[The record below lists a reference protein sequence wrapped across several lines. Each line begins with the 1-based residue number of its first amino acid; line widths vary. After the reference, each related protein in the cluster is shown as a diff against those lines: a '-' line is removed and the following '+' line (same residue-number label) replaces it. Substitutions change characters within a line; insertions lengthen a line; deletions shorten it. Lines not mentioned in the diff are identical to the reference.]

1 MDAKALKE
9 KAKRRGIAIDGEGGY
24 SRHIL
29 LCIGSNC
36 CSDKDG
42 QDVKE
47 TLKYLNKRLKQLEK
61 AGVHV
66 YRTQVECLS
75 FCRNGPLAVVYPE
88 GTWYHSVTP
97 EVCEQIIEKHLVRG
111 EIVTEFAFAHNP
123 LCALGKPTQPAKISS
138 EASDAKTKQEKAL
151 PLNRLR
157 SRAKLK

>member
-29 LCIGSNC
+29 LCIGANC
-36 CSDKDG
+36 CSGKEG
-42 QDVKE
+42 QDAKE
-47 TLKYLNKRLKQLEK
+47 TWKYLNKRLKRLEK
-61 AGVHV
+61 AGIGV

-97 EVCEQIIEKHLVRG
+97 EVCEQIIENHLING
-111 EIVTEFAFAHNP
+111 EIVTKFAFARNP
-123 LCALGKPTQPAKISS
+123 LCPIGETALTAEISR
-138 EASDAKTKQEKAL
+138 SDNEL
-151 PLNRLR
+151 
-157 SRAKLK
+157 